1 MNLVELSSVGI
12 VYCSNKAKLGYIS
25 IMTTISSLSKMQIS
39 TFKNKHSVLLNEKE
53 MDNMWTRN
61 MYTGPGGGA
70 YTGPGGGMYTG
81 PGGGAYTGPGGGMYT
96 GPGGG
101 AYTGPGGG
109 LYTGP
114 GGGAY
119 TGPGGGAYIGPGGGL
134 YTGPGGGLH
143 TGPGGGMYTGPDS
156 NPFKAIFP
164 PWPMFATELRK
175 IGMINEAKMIED
187 ALRSIGW
194 RA

>member
-1 MNLVELSSVGI
+1 MGQALNFLVFHVARMAQATP
-12 VYCSNKAKLGYIS
+12 VKLPLIYAGRETTLEGD
-25 IMTTISSLSKMQIS
+25 IMSKPA
-39 TFKNKHSVLLNEKE
+39 V
-53 MDNMWTRN
+53 WVRN

-81 PGGGAYTGPGGGMYT
+81 LGGGAYTGPGGGMYS
-96 GPGGG
+96 GPSGG

-119 TGPGGGAYIGPGGGL
+119 TGPGGGLYSGPGGGL
-134 YTGPGGGLH
+134 YTGPGGGLY

-156 NPFKAIFP
+156 NPYSAITP
-164 PWPMFATELRK
+164 PWPLMVGLLRTMK
-175 IGMINEAKMIED
+175 MNAEAEAVAQ
-187 ALRSIGW
+187 ALARIGW
-194 RA
+194 RG

>member
-1 MNLVELSSVGI
+1 MRPSGAL
-12 VYCSNKAKLGYIS
+12 AADAATLG
-25 IMTTISSLSKMQIS
+25 TATIEGESMSATIW
-39 TFKNKHSVLLNEKE
+39 V
-53 MDNMWTRN
+53 RN
-61 MYTGPGGGA
+61 
-70 YTGPGGGMYTG
+70 
-81 PGGGAYTGPGGGMYT
+81 MYT

-119 TGPGGGAYIGPGGGL
+119 TGPGGGAYTGPGGGL
-134 YTGPGGGLH
+134 YSGPGGGLY

-156 NPFKAIFP
+156 NPYMAITP
-164 PWPMFATELRK
+164 PWPEFAVELRRM
-175 IGMINEAKMIED
+175 GMTDEANLIDD
-187 ALRSIGW
+187 ALASVGW